1 MSVLNIPHFLIRTTF
16 AVLLITGV
24 YEATA
29 QKPASDST
37 QTAKTAN
44 APVVHARFEPD
55 SVGIGDAF
63 LLKVEIDKDIIQ
75 QIGFPQFDNNKLGDV
90 VEILEENGCDTLKK
104 EGRRV
109 TLEKSYKLI
118 TFDEGI
124 YNMGCFPMLYIDK
137 NIVDTLYSRDSLQLF
152 VGTYQIDTTTQTIY
166 DILPPMETP
175 FRPGEISGYILWG
188 LLGAAVLGV
197 LIWLLIKYRRRLP
210 GLGPKP
216 KDPPHVIAIK
226 ALETLHNQKIWQ
238 NNKHKL
244 YYTRLTDILRE
255 YLVGRFGVRAMEM
268 TSDEI
273 MDAVRELDLPAK
285 SASDLENIL
294 RTADLVKFA
303 KHVPEAEENENSYL
317 NAYYFVEE
325 TKEATETAIESPDT
339 PMEPVTPPA
348 IPASSQNKSENTPLS
363 ATGQSIPSTLAEKE
377 TTDSVSASA
386 PQEATPP
393 PVPQT
398 RKEEER

>member
-1 MSVLNIPHFLIRTTF
+1 MSVLNIPHTLIRTALAGILT
-16 AVLLITGV
+16 AGV
-24 YEATA
+24 WGAAA
-29 QKPASDST
+29 QQSAPDST
-37 QTAKTAN
+37 TAAN
-44 APVVHARFEPD
+44 TPVVHARFEPD

-63 LLKVEIDKDIIQ
+63 LLKVEIDKDIVQ

-90 VEILEENGCDTLKK
+90 VEILEEGACDTLKK
-104 EGRRV
+104 EGRRI
-109 TLEKSYKLI
+109 TLEKIYKLI
-118 TFDEGI
+118 SFDEGI
-124 YNMGCFPMLYIDK
+124 YHMGYFPTLYIDK
-137 NIVDTLYSRDSLQLF
+137 NIVDTLYSRDSLNLF

-188 LLGAAVLGV
+188 LLGAAILGV
-197 LIWLLIKYRRRLP
+197 LIWLFIKYRRRLP

-216 KDPPHVIAIK
+216 KEPPHVVAIK
-226 ALETLHNQKIWQ
+226 ALEALHNQKVWQ

-273 MDAVRELDLPAK
+273 MEVLRGLDLPAK
-285 SASDLENIL
+285 STKDMESLL

-325 TKEATETAIESPDT
+325 TKEATETAFETPDT
-339 PMEPVTPPA
+339 PVEPITPATAAGNRPT
-348 IPASSQNKSENTPLS
+348 ES
-363 ATGQSIPSTLAEKE
+363 AAPETGAPTGG
-377 TTDSVSASA
+377 ASA
-386 PQEATPP
+386 PAGSVTVEKAESRQPVPAREEQPTPP
-393 PVPQT
+393 PVPQP
-398 RKEEER
+398 RKEEE

>member
-1 MSVLNIPHFLIRTTF
+1 MSVLNIPHMLIRT
-16 AVLLITGV
+16 ALTGV
-24 YEATA
+24 LTA
-29 QKPASDST
+29 CAWGAAAQQPAPDST
-37 QTAKTAN
+37 TATN

-63 LLKVEIDKDIIQ
+63 LLKVEIDKDIVQ
-75 QIGFPQFDNNKLGDV
+75 QIDFPQFNDNKLGNV
-90 VEILEENGCDTLKK
+90 VEILEESACDTLKK
-104 EGRRV
+104 EGRRI
-109 TLEKSYKLI
+109 TLGKSYRLI
-118 TFDEGI
+118 SFDEGI
-124 YNMGCFPMLYIDK
+124 YHMGHFPLLYMDK
-137 NIVDTLYSRDSLQLF
+137 NIVDTLYSRDSLNLF

-166 DILPPMETP
+166 DILPPLETP

-188 LLGAAVLGV
+188 LLGAAILGA
-197 LIWLLIKYRRRLP
+197 LIWLFIKYRRRLP

-226 ALETLHNQKIWQ
+226 ALEALHNQKVWQ

-273 MDAVRELDLPAK
+273 MEALRGLDLPAK
-285 SASDLENIL
+285 SMNDMKALL

-303 KHVPEAEENENSYL
+303 KHLPAAEENENSYL

-325 TKEATETAIESPDT
+325 TKEATETAFETPDT
-339 PMEPVTPPA
+339 PMEPITPPA
-348 IPASSQNKSENTPLS
+348 PSSTQSTERPAPEMGTPTRTTSVATEPATVKKSEFQQSVP
-363 ATGQSIPSTLAEKE
+363 AQEGQP
-377 TTDSVSASA
+377 
-386 PQEATPP
+386 TPP
-393 PVPQT
+393 PVPQPK
-398 RKEEER
+398 KEEE